1 MKTRRSCGPHAP
13 LVAGEPM
20 NRALSLAITASF
32 LSLAAFGCASQKGPD
47 DAHLQH
53 SHGEHG
59 EHEHGEHGEHK
70 KHAAFTGG
78 MKAFH
83 DVLAP
88 AYHAEKGPA
97 RDDKT
102 CTGVPAMKDAA
113 GKIALEP
120 KGDPAAW
127 KAKSD
132 ALAQQVDGLGAACAS
147 TPRGDVSAKL
157 ETVHDAFHALIEA
170 SK

>member
-1 MKTRRSCGPHAP
+1 
-13 LVAGEPM
+13 M
-20 NRALSLAITASF
+20 NRALSLAFVASF
-32 LSLAAFGCASQKGPD
+32 VSLSALGCASSQKGAD
-47 DAHLQH
+47 DAHH
-53 SHGEHG
+53 HGEHG
-59 EHEHGEHGEHK
+59 EHDHGGHEHGEHGEHGK
-70 KHAAFTGG
+70 HEKHAPFTGG

-102 CTGVPAMKDAA
+102 CGGVAAMKDAA
-113 GKIALEP
+113 GKIAGEP
-120 KGDPAAW
+120 KGDAGAW

-147 TPRGDVSAKL
+147 SPRGDVSAKL
-157 ETVHDAFHALIEA
+157 ETVHDAFHALVEA

>member
-1 MKTRRSCGPHAP
+1 
-13 LVAGEPM
+13 M
-20 NRALSLAITASF
+20 NRALSLAINASF
-32 LSLAAFGCASQKGPD
+32 LSLAAFGCASQKGPE
-47 DAHLQH
+47 DAHQH
-53 SHGEHG
+53 THGEHG
-59 EHEHGEHGEHK
+59 EHEHGGHEHGDHGEHGEHK
-70 KHAAFTGG
+70 NHAAFTGG

-102 CTGVPAMKDAA
+102 CAGVPAMKDAA
-113 GKIALEP
+113 GKIATEP
-120 KGDPAAW
+120 KGDPGAW

-132 ALAQQVDGLGAACAS
+132 ALTQQVDGLGAACAS
-147 TPRGDVSAKL
+147 TPRGDISAKL

-170 SK
+170 GK